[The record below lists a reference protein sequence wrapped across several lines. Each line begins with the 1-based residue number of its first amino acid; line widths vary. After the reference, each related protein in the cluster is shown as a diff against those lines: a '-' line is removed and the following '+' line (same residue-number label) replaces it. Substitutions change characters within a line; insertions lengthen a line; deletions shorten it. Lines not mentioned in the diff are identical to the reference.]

1 MNKSSPTPNRIK
13 WQIAI
18 LILVIVL
25 LGAAV
30 WKFQD
35 VLGLKIQ
42 KINLTGIMPNRTLN
56 PSKSIYE
63 TYQATSSTGSGD
75 TYYTK
80 LQDVICDAA
89 VAPDGKKRYFRISV
103 TFESKDKKNAD
114 TLIKS
119 TKVLVED
126 LRDTVSGVSADA
138 PNQAQVM
145 SYIKDDLGRK
155 LKDKFG
161 DAAIS
166 GIYFEE
172 IIKQ

>member
-1 MNKSSPTPNRIK
+1 MNKSSPTPSKIK

-18 LILVIVL
+18 LALVIVL

-42 KINLTGIMPNRTLN
+42 KINLTGVLPNRALN

-63 TYQATSSTGSGD
+63 TYQATSSTGGDD

-80 LQDVICDAA
+80 LKDVVCDAA
-89 VAPDGKKRYFRISV
+89 TGPDGQKRYFRISV

-119 TKVLVED
+119 TKILVDD
-126 LRDTVSGVSADA
+126 LRDTVSGVSADS
-138 PNQAQVM
+138 PDQAQVM
-145 SYIKDDLGRK
+145 SQIKNDLGRK